1 MTSHNQC
8 TGARGEQIAAGWL
21 HSQGMQ
27 VLASNWRC
35 GAGEIDIVA
44 RDATTLVVVE
54 VKTRTSQ
61 RFGDPAEAVTA
72 VKLRRLR
79 HLAAQFLTTGP
90 HRFRSVRIDVVAVLL
105 LPGQR
110 PRVKHLRGV
119 T

>member
-1 MTSHNQC
+1 MTLHNQR
-8 TGARGEQIAAGWL
+8 TGARGEQIATGWL
-21 HSQGMQ
+21 LSQGMQ

-44 RDATTLVVVE
+44 RDERTLVVVE

-61 RFGDPAEAVTA
+61 RFGDPAEAVA
-72 VKLRRLR
+72 GVKLRRLR
-79 HLAAQFLTTGP
+79 HLAALFLAGQP
-90 HRFRSVRIDVVAVLL
+90 QHFPYVRIDVVAVLL
-105 LPGQR
+105 LPGAR